1 MIDGHLLKPGEAIV
15 YIDNILI
22 PYDYPDNFKSAL
34 PSLLTINKTYII
46 LKTKVV
52 SSSSIGVTIKADDD
66 IIREFNIYNGRG
78 LCRFKRLED
87 IREEKLKKLGI

>member
-15 YIDNILI
+15 YIDNIKL
-22 PYDYPDNFKSAL
+22 S

-66 IIREFNIYNGRG
+66 VIREFNIYNRRG

-87 IREEKLKKLGI
+87 IRDEKLRKLGI